1 MTRYLLILTGLLSSV
16 SALAQTGNPVID
28 SPAAYRQAG
37 LHSPEHG
44 RLVAELL
51 RYELQNIRSLVA
63 TQLQV
68 RPTGYTFVFTN
79 RATVA
84 EITEGRYAVKYYNA
98 QDQVIKTATGRFAGL
113 APGASRNQSV
123 TFPRP
128 PDTARTELTVT
139 EVTAE

>member
-1 MTRYLLILTGLLSSV
+1 MKRSLLILTGFLASV
-16 SALAQTGNPVID
+16 SALAQTGSPVID

-44 RLVAELL
+44 RLVGELL
-51 RYELQNIRSLVA
+51 RYELLHMRELVA
-63 TQLQV
+63 HQLQV
-68 RPTGYTFVFTN
+68 RPAGYTFVFTN
-79 RATVA
+79 RATLA
-84 EITEGRYAVKYYNA
+84 EITEGRYTVKYYDA
-98 QDQVIKTATGRFAGL
+98 QDQLLKTATGRFAGL

-128 PDTARTELTVT
+128 PNTARTELTVT